1 MKFILI
7 IILFF
12 TFSSCWPTSVSFNDT
27 GSIPSDWNHF
37 SLTNLENTAPN
48 SPINFSGYLSDKIR
62 DGIQNNT
69 RLKLSST
76 PNSGEVRIEGNI
88 TNYVITPI
96 AIQAGDNV
104 SKNRLTVT
112 CNIKI
117 NITSPK
123 EQEMTISSTRFS
135 DYPTDKNFS
144 EVESQLNE
152 LISEQIVQD
161 VINKI
166 LSNW

>member
-1 MKFILI
+1 MKLLI
-7 IILFF
+7 ILTLILSL
-12 TFSSCWPTSVSFNDT
+12 TSCWPTSVSFNDT
-27 GSIPSDWNHF
+27 GSIPPEWKHF
-37 SLTNLENTAPN
+37 SLTNLENNAPN

-76 PNSGEVRIEGNI
+76 PNSGEVRLEGAI
-88 TNYVITPI
+88 TDYSISPI

-104 SKNRLTVT
+104 AKNRLTVSF
-112 CNIKI
+112 NIKI
-117 NITSPK
+117 NVTAPK
-123 EQEMTISSTRFS
+123 EMEMTVSNKRFA

-144 EVESQLNE
+144 DIEGELNE
-152 LISEQIVQD
+152 QISQQIVQD

>member
-1 MKFILI
+1 MKILLI
-7 IILFF
+7 ISILF
-12 TFSSCWPTSVSFNDT
+12 TLSSCWPTSVSFNDT
-27 GSIPSDWNHF
+27 GSMPPEWKHF
-37 SLTNLENTAPN
+37 SLSNLENNAPN
-48 SPINFSGYLSDKIR
+48 SPINFTGFLSDKIR

-69 RLKLSST
+69 RLKLSTT
-76 PNSGEVRIEGNI
+76 PNSGEVRLEGI
-88 TNYVITPI
+88 ISNYVITPI

-104 SKNRLTVT
+104 AKNRLTVT

-123 EQEMTISSTRFS
+123 EMELTVSSSRFA

-144 EVESQLNE
+144 EVESDLNE
-152 LISEQIVQD
+152 LISQQIVQD

>member
-1 MKFILI
+1 MKFIII
-7 IILFF
+7 IILFLSL
-12 TFSSCWPTSVSFNDT
+12 SSCWPTSVSFNDT
-27 GSIPSDWNHF
+27 GSIPPEWNQF
-37 SLTNLENTAPN
+37 SLINLENTAPN

-76 PNSGEVRIEGNI
+76 ANSGELRLEGSI
-88 TNYVITPI
+88 SNYIISPI
-96 AIQAGDNV
+96 AVQAGDNV
-104 SKNRLTVT
+104 AKNRLTVT
-112 CNIKI
+112 CIIKI

-123 EQEMTISSTRFS
+123 EQEMIVNSTRFA
-135 DYPTDKNFS
+135 DFPTVKNIT
-144 EVESQLNE
+144 EVESELNE
-152 LISEQIVQD
+152 LISQQIVQD

>member
-7 IILFF
+7 MTLLFSL
-12 TFSSCWPTSVSFNDT
+12 TACWPTSVSFNDT
-27 GSIPSDWNHF
+27 GSLPPEWKQF
-37 SLTNLENTAPN
+37 SLINLENTAPN

-123 EQEMTISSTRFS
+123 EQEMSITSTRFS
-135 DYPTDKNFS
+135 DFPTDKNFS
-144 EVESQLNE
+144 EVETQLNE

>member
-7 IILFF
+7 ILLFISL
-12 TFSSCWPTSVSFNDT
+12 SSCWPTSVSFNDI
-27 GSIPSDWNHF
+27 GSIPPEWNRF

-76 PNSGEVRIEGNI
+76 PNSGELRLEGSI
-88 TNYVITPI
+88 SNYIITPI
-96 AIQAGDNV
+96 AVQTGDNV

-123 EQEMTISSTRFS
+123 EQEMIVNSTRFA
-135 DYPTDKNFS
+135 DFPTDKNLS
-144 EVESQLNE
+144 EVESELNE
-152 LISEQIVQD
+152 LISQQIVQD

>member
-7 IILFF
+7 ITLFF

-76 PNSGEVRIEGNI
+76 PNTSEVRLEGNI

-96 AIQAGDNV
+96 AVQAGDNV

-117 NITSPK
+117 NITTPK

>member
-7 IILFF
+7 MTLLFSL
-12 TFSSCWPTSVSFNDT
+12 TACWPTSVSFNDT
-27 GSIPSDWNHF
+27 GSLPPEWKQF
-37 SLTNLENTAPN
+37 SLINLENTAPN

-69 RLKLSST
+69 RLKLSTT

-117 NITSPK
+117 NITTPK
-123 EQEMTISSTRFS
+123 EQEMSITSTRFS
-135 DYPTDKNFS
+135 DFPTDKNFS
-144 EVESQLNE
+144 EVETQLNE